1 MPHGRQLR
9 LFLVDGTSS
18 GPRFYEI
25 VNRTIQAVGIPA
37 IRIKDLVSEDW
48 PEFQKPGVYLV
59 HGTTEEG
66 IEMLY
71 VGKGENVGKRV
82 QGHPDKLN
90 FEVSS
95 LLLFSSKDENLN
107 ASQVGWLESKLIS
120 AVASAKRIK
129 LANVQQPE
137 PSLLPRAELATV
149 SEFFEDLILIAQTGG
164 YDFFSQP
171 KTKPVLPIAA
181 GGPQSR
187 PAFETP
193 GAVIFQLYQPQKNIR
208 GQLYLSDEG
217 FVVKAD
223 SDVNS
228 QINESFTGSYP
239 DLRQKLID
247 QGVIAPRPSDPT
259 KLHFTIDY
267 AFSAPSPAAAII
279 VGNNLSGTKNWK
291 TPEGT
296 TLGDYLESLTKNQQ
310 KEPSNQ

>member
-59 HGTTEEG
+59 HGSTEEG

-82 QGHPDKLN
+82 QGHPDKLD
-90 FEVSS
+90 FEVTT

-120 AVASAKRIK
+120 AVTAAKRIK

-137 PSLLPRAELATV
+137 PPLLPRAELATV

-171 KTKPVLPIAA
+171 KIKAAAPVNPAGAQPLPAPE
-181 GGPQSR
+181 GSEP
-187 PAFETP
+187 
-193 GAVIFQLYQPQKNIR
+193 VIFQLYQPQKNIR
-208 GQLYLSDEG
+208 GQLYISDEG
-217 FVVKAD
+217 FVVKAG
-223 SDVNS
+223 SDVNPT
-228 QINESFTGSYP
+228 INESFTGSYSEI
-239 DLRQKLID
+239 RQRLID
-247 QGVIAPRPSDPT
+247 QGVIAPRPGDPS

-267 AFSAPSPAAAII
+267 AFTAPSPAAAVI
-279 VGNNLSGTKNWK
+279 VGNNFSGTKNWK
-291 TPEGT
+291 TSDGT
-296 TLGDYLESLTKNQQ
+296 TLGDYLDSLTKSQPQ
-310 KEPSNQ
+310 

>member
-82 QGHPDKLN
+82 QGHPDKLD
-90 FEVSS
+90 FEVAT

-120 AVASAKRIK
+120 AVAAAKRIK

-137 PSLLPRAELATV
+137 PPLLPRAELATV

-171 KTKPVLPIAA
+171 KTKPAA
-181 GGPQSR
+181 PTNSACPQPR
-187 PAFETP
+187 PAPEGSEP
-193 GAVIFQLYQPQKNIR
+193 VIFHLYQPQKNIR
-208 GQLYLSDEG
+208 GQLYISDEG
-217 FVVKAD
+217 FVVKAG
-223 SDVNS
+223 SDVNPI
-228 QINESFTGSYP
+228 INESFTGSYSEI
-239 DLRQKLID
+239 RQRLID
-247 QGVIAPRPSDPT
+247 QGVIAPRPGDPS

-267 AFSAPSPAAAII
+267 AFSAPSPAAAVI
-279 VGNNLSGTKNWK
+279 VGNNFSGTKNWK
-291 TPEGT
+291 TSDGT
-296 TLGDYLESLTKNQQ
+296 TLGDYLDSLTKAQPQ
-310 KEPSNQ
+310 